1 MNNKLKIALIC
12 RSSEQ
17 GFAVPFTLT
26 LGLIMMLLG
35 TIAIFQSQEE
45 DVISTTQRQTATALS
60 AAEAG
65 ASRYR
70 ELINKNRILAIYDS
84 GSWNPSGSPPWPIC
98 DSDASGTP
106 LFKAIN
112 GQWEDVS
119 SDPDLGEYRLVSYD
133 YSGTDGSDPDNST
146 IGTLTVEGKVDGA
159 TASIQVEIPV
169 RPEDP
174 TDNLQPA
181 LWLGSSPA
189 NIGSL
194 EVDNG
199 NILVKDSSESG
210 CPTPATPT
218 SANLQNT
225 STQLIIADPR
235 SLPSIPNYLSLPV
248 INTITNAEIMSASTL
263 PRPGDSEDTA
273 NNYYHY
279 KVTDALNLSNK
290 TLAINGGTKVILY
303 VEGNSITFD
312 GDVEINT
319 TTSNPSP
326 YLEIYGSNSTTSIQ
340 FTGSG
345 TINGNALIHAPNA
358 TVTASSSP
366 TVNIT
371 GAMWVN
377 DWNDSSSSSI
387 TITPDVT
394 SGNPSYSFYSSKPA
408 GGSKPAIHPPTSW
421 KTVEAN

>member
-1 MNNKLKIALIC
+1 MNTKLKIALIC
-12 RSSEQ
+12 RSSEK
-17 GFAVPFTLT
+17 GFAVPFALT

-35 TIAIFQSQEE
+35 TITIFQSQEE

-84 GSWNPSGSPPWPIC
+84 SSWTPSGETIC

-106 LFKAIN
+106 LSKAIN

-119 SDPDLGEYRLVSYD
+119 SDPDLGEYRLVSYN
-133 YSGTDGSDPDNST
+133 YSGTDGSDPNNST

-174 TDNLQPA
+174 TDNFQPG
-181 LWLGSSPA
+181 LWLKSSPT
-189 NIGSL
+189 NMGNLI
-194 EVDNG
+194 VDYG

-210 CPTPATPT
+210 CLTPANPT
-218 SANLQNT
+218 SANLQNP
-225 STQLIIADPR
+225 SEQLIIADPR
-235 SLPSIPNYLSLPV
+235 PFPIIPDYLSLPV
-248 INTITNAEIMSASTL
+248 INTITNQQIIDASIL
-263 PRPGDSEDTA
+263 PRSVDSADA

-279 KVTDALNLSNK
+279 KVTDALDLSNK

-303 VEGNSITFD
+303 VEGNSITFN

-326 YLEIYGSNSTTSIQ
+326 YLEIYGSTNTITIQ

-358 TVTASSSP
+358 TVTASDSP

-387 TITPDVT
+387 TITPDLT
-394 SGNPSYSFYSSKPA
+394 SGDPSYSFYSSKPA
-408 GGSKPAIHPPTSW
+408 GSSKPAIHPPISW

>member
-1 MNNKLKIALIC
+1 MNTKLKIALIC
-12 RSSEQ
+12 RSSEK
-17 GFAVPFTLT
+17 GFAVPFALT

-84 GSWNPSGSPPWPIC
+84 GSWTPSGKTIC

-106 LFKAIN
+106 LSKAIN

-119 SDPDLGEYRLVSYD
+119 SDPDLGEYRLVSYN
-133 YSGTDGSDPDNST
+133 YSGTDGSDPNNST

-181 LWLGSSPA
+181 LWLGSSLA
-189 NIGSL
+189 NIGNL
-194 EVDNG
+194 TVDNG
-199 NILVKDSSESG
+199 NILVTDSSESG
-210 CPTPATPT
+210 CPTPATPPDPRQT
-218 SANLQNT
+218 PNI
-225 STQLIIADPR
+225 QLIIADPR

-263 PRPGDSEDTA
+263 PRPGDSEDPA

-290 TLAINGGTKVILY
+290 NLEINGGTKVILY

-326 YLEIYGSNSTTSIQ
+326 YLEIYGTNSTTSIQ

-387 TITPDVT
+387 TITPDLT
-394 SGNPSYSFYSSKPA
+394 SGDPSYSFYSSKPA